1 MCPYA
6 RFQSS
11 MFDKDTLSVIC
22 DKVREEGRGPRSN
35 ALDVKQQR
43 AKGFGDL
50 IDCNLCVQVLR
61 FVPCV

>member
-1 MCPYA
+1 
-6 RFQSS
+6 